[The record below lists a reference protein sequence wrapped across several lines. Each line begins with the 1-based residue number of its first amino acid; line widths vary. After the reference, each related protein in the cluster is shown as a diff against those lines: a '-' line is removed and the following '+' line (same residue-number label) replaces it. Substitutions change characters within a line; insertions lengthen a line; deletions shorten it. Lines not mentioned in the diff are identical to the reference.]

1 MSHGC
6 ESNAHSDM
14 TARNIVYALAGLW
27 GVLMIVSL
35 GVSLDGASD
44 ERGSAG
50 LARIASFMTWQVGAF
65 VVAIVSAAYTR
76 VASARGTERIK
87 LAGYLPLVMSVF
99 VVGALVAM
107 IAFRVL
113 VQPAFA

>member
-6 ESNAHSDM
+6 EANAHSRM
-14 TARNIVYALAGLW
+14 IPRNVVYALAGIW

-35 GVSLDGASD
+35 SVSLGGESD
-44 ERGSAG
+44 DRGSGG
-50 LARIASFMTWQVGAF
+50 LARMASFMSWQVGAF
-65 VVAIVSAAYTR
+65 VVAIVSAAFTR
-76 VASARGTERIK
+76 VASGRGAAGIK

-99 VVGALVAM
+99 IVGALVVI